1 VKTQVLEHLMNF
13 EELFGI
19 HEQALVLRSERAQ
32 VLSANLANAD
42 TPGYKARDFD
52 FKAMLNR
59 EIDHSMGM
67 KTTHAGH
74 IQAETGPVPPAQ
86 LLYRVPSQPS
96 LDGNTVDTEREHAAF
111 GANAI
116 EYQASLNF
124 INSKIS
130 GLRKALK
137 GE

>member
-1 VKTQVLEHLMNF
+1 MDFDN
-13 EELFGI
+13 LFGI
-19 HEQALVLRSERAQ
+19 HERALVLRSERAE

-52 FKAMLNR
+52 FQGMLSR
-59 EIDHSMGM
+59 EMDNGVRM
-67 KTTHAGH
+67 KTTHTGH
-74 IQAETGPVPPAQ
+74 IQSESGPVPPAQ

-96 LDGNTVDTEREHAAF
+96 LDGNTVDSEREHAAF
-111 GANAI
+111 ASNAI
-116 EYQASLNF
+116 EYQTSLSF
-124 INSKIS
+124 INSKIN

>member
-1 VKTQVLEHLMNF
+1 MNF
-13 EELFGI
+13 DNVFGI
-19 HEQALVLRSERAQ
+19 HERALELRSQRAE

-52 FKAMLNR
+52 FNAVLKR
-59 EIDHSMGM
+59 EMNGSVRL
-67 KTTHAGH
+67 TTTDPAH
-74 IQAETGPVPPAQ
+74 IQTEVGPVPPAQ
-86 LLYRVPSQPS
+86 LLYRTVSQPS
-96 LDGNTVDTEREHAAF
+96 LDGNSVDTEREHAAF
-111 GANAI
+111 ASNAI
-116 EYQASLNF
+116 EYQATLSF

>member
-1 VKTQVLEHLMNF
+1 MNF
-13 EELFGI
+13 DNLFGV
-19 HEQALVLRSERAQ
+19 HERALVLRSQRAE

-52 FKAMLNR
+52 FKVMLSR
-59 EIDHSMGM
+59 EMDSGDRMN
-67 KTTHAGH
+67 TTNARH
-74 IQAETGPVPPAQ
+74 IQTESGPVPPAQ
-86 LLYRVPSQPS
+86 LLYRVPAQPS
-96 LDGNTVDTEREHAAF
+96 LDGNTVDSEREHAAF

-116 EYQASLNF
+116 EYQTSLSF